1 MQIDFD
7 DDPEGR
13 PSKLAVSISI
23 AVSIGV
29 LIIAAQLIGYLW

>member
-23 AVSIGV
+23 AVFFGW
-29 LIIAAQLIGYLW
+29 LLLAAQVGGYLW